1 MSTLDTSRYYGKA
14 AVSVVRTTLTAAAIL
29 GAVFSLSSW
38 DRAEA
43 REAAAAMPSPASL
56 NGVATAAPGI
66 EPDAAWLGLELT
78 SLAPRA
84 DLLLSAA
91 DQQHY
96 QEAFAAQAKAD
107 WAAADMAVANLKDR
121 RLVGH
126 LLLSRYL
133 HPKAYTASY
142 DELKAWLNNYA
153 DVPGARRVYLL
164 AIKKQPKG
172 ERRLTEPTVGRGI
185 RGSLPAAAV
194 TGSGRGATWQQG
206 LQAWQ
211 QKDYTTA
218 LARFD
223 AVANNKKLGP
233 WDKSA
238 GAFWASRAAVRA
250 GKPQDSSRYLAQA
263 ARHTRTFYGQVAARQ
278 LGLESRMNWEVPDL
292 RGDHVATLAELPAG
306 KRALG
311 LLQIGELA
319 LAEAELRAVHPGN
332 NDQLEEALLA
342 LANRA
347 GLPNLAYHVGM
358 SVTSPE
364 GGLYDAAL
372 YPVPRWQPTGGYQV
386 NRALIYAL
394 VRQESRFDPMAK
406 SHVGATG
413 LMQLMP
419 TTASYVSG
427 QRYDRANLH
436 KLHDPQTNLDIGQRY
451 VSYLLERPEMK
462 SNLLYLLVS
471 YNGGP
476 SQMERWKRQI
486 KSGDDPLLFVEL
498 LPATETRD
506 FVQRVLANYWLYMD
520 QLGYESPSLDVVSA
534 GGWPRYVPET
544 EQAVASADRIS
555 LN

>member
-56 NGVATAAPGI
+56 NAAAPAVPGI

-78 SLAPRA
+78 TLAPEA
-84 DLLLSAA
+84 GVLLSQA
-91 DQQHY
+91 DQQRY
-96 QEAFAAQAKAD
+96 QEAFAAQANAD
-107 WAAADMAVANLKDR
+107 WVAADAAMAGLKDR

-133 HPKAYTASY
+133 HPDAYKASY
-142 DELKAWLNNYA
+142 DELKAWLNSYA

-172 ERRLTEPTVGRGI
+172 ERRLVEPAVGRGI

-194 TGSGRGATWQQG
+194 TGSGRGVTWQQG

-211 QKDYTTA
+211 QKDYATA

-223 AVANNKKLGP
+223 AVANNQKHGP

-250 GKPQDSSRYLAQA
+250 GKPQEASRYLAQA
-263 ARHTRTFYGQVAARQ
+263 ARHTRTFYGQIAARQ

-292 RGDHVATLAELPAG
+292 RGEHLSSLAQLPAG

-319 LAEAELRAVHPGN
+319 LAETELRAIHPGN

-342 LANRA
+342 LSNRA

-364 GGLYDAAL
+364 GSLYDAAL

-462 SNLLYLLVS
+462 NNLLYLLVS

-476 SQMERWKRQI
+476 TQMERWKRQI
-486 KSGDDPLLFVEL
+486 NAGNDPLLFVEL

-520 QLGYESPSLDVVSA
+520 QFGYQAPSLDVVA
-534 GGWPRYVPET
+534 TGGWPRYVPET